1 MEQTQKRRFK
11 RKRLCP
17 LKSKHLDVLD
27 YKDLSSFNRYITD
40 RGKIAPRRNT
50 MVSAQFQRCIAAAV
64 KRARFMCLIPHYID

>member
-1 MEQTQKRRFK
+1 MEQKKRFK

-17 LKSKHLDVLD
+17 LKSKQITYLD
-27 YKDLSSFNRYITD
+27 YKDINSYSRYVTD

-50 MVSAQFQRCIAAAV
+50 MVSAQFQRCISSAV